1 MIWVLLEFRT
11 ACKKMENQCRSEL
24 YHRQSWRYSCS
35 FWECHMEF
43 GTACKKWKTS
53 VEANFC
59 HHHQS
64 WDTAALSEIGI
75 WSSEL
80 DVYKKS
86 MHLELGMCKWWI
98 AKKCEQWLSG
108 WNLPVSQPSLYGLE
122 FHFLSWSCH
131 AHNELCKSQQLSGR
145 HFFPIFAQQFFSRVL
160 LQNDR
165 QKMRGENPDRTCYCP
180 QGVATQTHECPML
193 HTPGCKLFSHTV
205 SHFYSRTTFTP
216 HKSMFLLTI
225 FMV

>member
-1 MIWVLLEFRT
+1 MRYGCSFWNWHMEFRT
-11 ACKKMENQCRSEL
+11 GCIQ
-24 YHRQSWRYSCS
+24 
-35 FWECHMEF
+35 
-43 GTACKKWKTS
+43 
-53 VEANFC
+53 
-59 HHHQS
+59 
-64 WDTAALSEIGI
+64 
-75 WSSEL
+75 
-80 DVYKKS
+80 KS

-98 AKKCEQWLSG
+98 AKKYEQKLSAHVIASTCKRYWLSG